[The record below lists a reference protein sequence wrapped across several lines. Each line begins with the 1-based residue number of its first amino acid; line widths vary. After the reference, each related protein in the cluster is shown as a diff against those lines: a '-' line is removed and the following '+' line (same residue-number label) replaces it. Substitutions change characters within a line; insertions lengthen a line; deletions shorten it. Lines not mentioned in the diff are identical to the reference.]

1 MLILLVRGSKYL
13 PSISSANGA
22 VIVLELEVT
31 ALRCPYAGFSSR
43 QLLPLWST
51 GSRHRGSRSCS
62 LWSPEHGYS
71 SCGTW
76 AWLTQV
82 MWNLLRPGIE
92 PVSPA
97 LADRLLSTVPP
108 GKSLNTCLLCTY
120 SSVWGF
126 GVLIFKKGRLQQSS
140 NSGKKMKRAM
150 CGKVI
155 WKCELAITIF
165 VGGNFSPVLLGRWE
179 H

>member
-31 ALRCPYAGFSSR
+31 ALRCPYAGLSSR

-97 LADRLLSTVPP
+97 LAAGSLSTVPP
-108 GKSLNTCLLCTY
+108 GKSEIQLLYLDFPLFQDCFFENAM
-120 SSVWGF
+120 SVPSYGPRTLVRTDSLYLWG
-126 GVLIFKKGRLQQSS
+126 S
-140 NSGKKMKRAM
+140 
-150 CGKVI
+150 
-155 WKCELAITIF
+155 IT
-165 VGGNFSPVLLGRWE
+165 GL
-179 H
+179 